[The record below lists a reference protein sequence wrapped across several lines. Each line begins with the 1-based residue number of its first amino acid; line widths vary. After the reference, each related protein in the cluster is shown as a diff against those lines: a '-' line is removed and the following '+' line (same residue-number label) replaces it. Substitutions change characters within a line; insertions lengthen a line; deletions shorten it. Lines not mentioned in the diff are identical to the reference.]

1 MTLLKT
7 RLQKLRA
14 NFAWLILLSAFA
26 WSCIMVASQRI
37 EEAKPDTI
45 TIRIG
50 HWQLE
55 AGIREA
61 FDQLAADYRRDVN
74 PNVVII
80 QDAIPETIYGQ
91 WISSQLLSGNAPDLV
106 ELGLGLPGHIWL
118 AYKAKYFLPNN
129 DIAGEPNP
137 YNKGTELE
145 NVPLRMTYYDGMSS
159 SYVQELQDYVGVPL
173 SQYSVRVFY
182 NRDLLRKLTG
192 RDTPPVNYRD
202 FIDACKKISAQRD
215 PQGNRYTPI
224 ASSKYHIPMWES
236 PMLTSLTYPVLN
248 QCDFNRDG
256 TAGNDETYAA
266 FRAGLLSFDHPA
278 VRARF
283 KMTQEVFANFQ
294 TGFSGLTRDEAVFLF
309 AQQKAVFMSTG
320 TWDAGSLLSQAAG
333 QFEVGVMP
341 FPRPSRDDP
350 DYGSVSLGPYYE
362 QTSVGFQFAVASTSR
377 HPEVARDFLRYLSS
391 RANNEKFNKLINWVP
406 AINGAAMPTILK
418 GFEPQTEGVYN
429 GLNLTVGGDSYV
441 RWLQQYSLFQIGQT
455 SYEEMVKQ
463 FEPYYIEKGVRDLK
477 EGNRGWP
484 SSNLSA
490 ERLAAG
496 VRARA
501 LTVGPDDPAWNR
513 YRDTAAL
520 RALNRVNH
528 AQQMRLIDKGPAN
541 TAVGPYEYSPAV
553 LQKIREKLAAT
564 NP

>member
-173 SQYSVRVFY
+173 SIVFADGDAIHAAA
-182 NRDLLRKLTG
+182 RGASRSIRL
-192 RDTPPVNYRD
+192 TPPFHVSD
-202 FIDACKKISAQRD
+202 EDA
-215 PQGNRYTPI
+215 Y
-224 ASSKYHIPMWES
+224 
-236 PMLTSLTYPVLN
+236 LVLPE
-248 QCDFNRDG
+248 DIGGEIVDILRDG
-256 TAGNDETYAA
+256 DAELLAEAMRDAME
-266 FRAGLLSFDHPA
+266 RANVGPA
-278 VRARF
+278 DIDYINAH
-283 KMTQEVFANFQ
+283 
-294 TGFSGLTRDEAVFLF
+294 G
-309 AQQKAVFMSTG
+309 TG
-320 TWDAGSLLSQAAG
+320 TALNDRVETGAIRDVFGEDADRLMVSSTKSMIGHMMGAAG
-333 QFEVGVMP
+333 AVEAAIAALTCYHGVVP
-341 FPRPSRDDP
+341 PTINYETPDP
-350 DYGSVSLGPYYE
+350 DCDLDYVPNEARSAPVRRAMS
-362 QTSVGFQFAVASTSR
+362 TSVGLGGHNS
-377 HPEVARDFLRYLSS
+377 
-391 RANNEKFNKLINWVP
+391 
-406 AINGAAMPTILK
+406 AIIFGKWEGA
-418 GFEPQTEGVYN
+418 
-429 GLNLTVGGDSYV
+429 
-441 RWLQQYSLFQIGQT
+441 
-455 SYEEMVKQ
+455 
-463 FEPYYIEKGVRDLK
+463 
-477 EGNRGWP
+477 
-484 SSNLSA
+484 
-490 ERLAAG
+490 
-496 VRARA
+496 
-501 LTVGPDDPAWNR
+501 
-513 YRDTAAL
+513 
-520 RALNRVNH
+520 
-528 AQQMRLIDKGPAN
+528 
-541 TAVGPYEYSPAV
+541 
-553 LQKIREKLAAT
+553 
-564 NP
+564 